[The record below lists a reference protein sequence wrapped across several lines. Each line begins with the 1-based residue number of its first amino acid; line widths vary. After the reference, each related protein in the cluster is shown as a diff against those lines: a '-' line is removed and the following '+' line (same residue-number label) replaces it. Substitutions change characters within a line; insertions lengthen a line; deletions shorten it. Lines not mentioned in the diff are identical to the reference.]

1 MYLTLFQQPLFSPQ
15 TNLII
20 SSTHFN
26 QPSNKWVCLVISFSI
41 LQKTEEIKGG
51 EAGEKKM
58 HKGSFLKKWPKFAR
72 FQKKNNL
79 KSPCLT

>member
-41 LQKTEEIKGG
+41 LQKTEEEKGG
-51 EAGEKKM
+51 EGGEQKNAQRIFFEKM
-58 HKGSFLKKWPKFAR
+58 AKI
-72 FQKKNNL
+72 
-79 KSPCLT
+79 C